1 MILEIDGGYSGI
13 RFSACHFIPR
23 HEKCSRLHGHSY
35 IVRLRLEGDIGEE
48 GMIMDFVVLKK
59 ALKAMIEE
67 LDHKTL
73 VPTAS
78 QDVKVTYDEESV
90 EAVSC
95 GKRYVFPRMDV
106 TLLDVPN
113 TTAEEMAKMM
123 TLRLVADVEF
133 PSNVRTVSVGLDE
146 ERGQTAWYTE
156 VLRCRRPSSCSP
168 EGWIPRLAWHRPWR
182 TNARSPPSASGTARG
197 TPGSWSPR
205 RLCATSTTWITWSS
219 TST

>member
-1 MILEIDGGYSGI
+1 MTMFLEIDGGYSGI

-59 ALKAMIEE
+59 KLKEMIDE

-73 VPTAS
+73 LPTVS
-78 QDVKVTYDEESV
+78 SDVSLKVSDSEV
-90 EAVSC
+90 EAISC

-106 TLLDVPN
+106 TLLDIPT
-113 TTAEEMAKMM
+113 TTAEEMSKMM
-123 TLRLVADVEF
+123 VKRMVSEITF
-133 PSNVRTVSVGLDE
+133 PQNVRSISIGLDE

-156 VLRCRRPSSCSP
+156 VLQ
-168 EGWIPRLAWHRPWR
+168 
-182 TNARSPPSASGTARG
+182 
-197 TPGSWSPR
+197 
-205 RLCATSTTWITWSS
+205 
-219 TST
+219 

>member
-59 ALKAMIEE
+59 KLREIIDE

-73 VPTAS
+73 LPTAS
-78 QDVKVTYDEESV
+78 KDVKLSIDNESV

-106 TLLDVPN
+106 TLLDIPT
-113 TTAEEMAKMM
+113 TTAEEMSKMM
-123 TLRLVADVEF
+123 AERMVKELEL
-133 PSNVRTVSVGLDE
+133 PPNVKSLSIGLDE
-146 ERGQTAWYTE
+146 ERGQTAWYQV
-156 VLRCRRPSSCSP
+156 VL
-168 EGWIPRLAWHRPWR
+168 
-182 TNARSPPSASGTARG
+182 
-197 TPGSWSPR
+197 
-205 RLCATSTTWITWSS
+205 
-219 TST
+219 